1 MIVAFNLDI
10 LSTPIRRQRLPNWI
24 KVRPKCMLYIRN
36 CERDRLNEK
45 NKKMIQHACTVCKNS
60 EGTILIS
67 NMTSEKRIMIRNKDD
82 FLVLISQFTRKT

>member
-1 MIVAFNLDI
+1 
-10 LSTPIRRQRLPNWI
+10 
-24 KVRPKCMLYIRN
+24 MLYIRN

-67 NMTSEKRIMIRNKDD
+67 KMTSEKRIMIRNKDD